1 MANTERSRGLVNSIT
16 DIEEQSVPSV
26 RLTVPVRPDQEEALT
41 RIVRT
46 ISTSRSKDNR
56 EQRITK
62 ASVIRAYI
70 DAMSSVTMD
79 YEEIPDEK
87 EMVRRL
93 VEALSAQG

>member
-16 DIEEQSVPSV
+16 DIEEQSIPSV

-93 VEALSAQG
+93 VEALTTQG

>member
-1 MANTERSRGLVNSIT
+1 MATNGRSRGLVNSIT
-16 DIEEQSVPSV
+16 DLEEQSSPSV

-46 ISTSRSKDNR
+46 ISTNRSKSNR

-70 DAMSSVTMD
+70 DAMSSVTLD
-79 YEEIPDEK
+79 YDEIPNEK
-87 EMVRRL
+87 EIVRRL
-93 VEALSAQG
+93 LDALTAQV